1 MGQLRVKLRSGA
13 HAKIELLLPDLRKW
27 YEVLKRPFF
36 SSSTYVELYRT
47 STCCGREFFRAC
59 VKTRN
64 SFPAHH
70 GGRRLWPLPLPMA
83 QRHPNQA
90 HRRHPHTMGD
100 TACAWFGINPPG
112 GRVVSTTTT
121 NVNVSFCLSIRA
133 LLMVHLICLVARHIP
148 PAIIH
153 PPPSNDR
160 ERRRCNNQ
168 PARRDER
175 GMARRE
181 RGGGDAAREVVIQQ
195 LAGARE
201 MVAQ

>member
-1 MGQLRVKLRSGA
+1 MGQDS
-13 HAKIELLLPDLRKW
+13 D
-27 YEVLKRPFF
+27 
-36 SSSTYVELYRT
+36 
-47 STCCGREFFRAC
+47 
-59 VKTRN
+59 

-70 GGRRLWPLPLPMA
+70 GGRRLWTLPSPVMR
-83 QRHPNQA
+83 RHPKQA
-90 HRRHPHTMGD
+90 HRCHPHIMGD
-100 TACAWFGINPPG
+100 AACAWLGINPPG

-121 NVNVSFCLSIRA
+121 NVNMSFCLSIRA
-133 LLMVHLICLVARHIP
+133 LFMVHLICLVARHIP

-160 ERRRCNNQ
+160 ERWKCNNQ
-168 PARRDER
+168 PVRRDER

-181 RGGGDAAREVVIQQ
+181 RGGGDVAREVVIQQ

>member
-1 MGQLRVKLRSGA
+1 MGQDS
-13 HAKIELLLPDLRKW
+13 D
-27 YEVLKRPFF
+27 
-36 SSSTYVELYRT
+36 
-47 STCCGREFFRAC
+47 
-59 VKTRN
+59 

-70 GGRRLWPLPLPMA
+70 GGRRLWAPPSPVV
-83 QRHPNQA
+83 RWHPKQA
-90 HRRHPHTMGD
+90 HRRHPHTMSD
-100 TACAWFGINPPG
+100 AACAWLGINPPG

-121 NVNVSFCLSIRA
+121 NVNVSFCLSICA

-153 PPPSNDR
+153 PPPSNDG

-168 PARRDER
+168 PVRRDER

-195 LAGARE
+195 LAWARE
-201 MVAQ
+201 MVGQ

>member
-1 MGQLRVKLRSGA
+1 
-13 HAKIELLLPDLRKW
+13 
-27 YEVLKRPFF
+27 
-36 SSSTYVELYRT
+36 
-47 STCCGREFFRAC
+47 
-59 VKTRN
+59 
-64 SFPAHH
+64 
-70 GGRRLWPLPLPMA
+70 
-83 QRHPNQA
+83 
-90 HRRHPHTMGD
+90 MGD
-100 TACAWFGINPPG
+100 FARAWFGLNQPG

>member
-1 MGQLRVKLRSGA
+1 
-13 HAKIELLLPDLRKW
+13 
-27 YEVLKRPFF
+27 
-36 SSSTYVELYRT
+36 
-47 STCCGREFFRAC
+47 
-59 VKTRN
+59 
-64 SFPAHH
+64 
-70 GGRRLWPLPLPMA
+70 
-83 QRHPNQA
+83 
-90 HRRHPHTMGD
+90 MGD
-100 TACAWFGINPPG
+100 AACAWFGINPPG

-133 LLMVHLICLVARHIP
+133 LLMVHLICLVACHIP
-148 PAIIH
+148 LAIIH

-168 PARRDER
+168 LARRDER